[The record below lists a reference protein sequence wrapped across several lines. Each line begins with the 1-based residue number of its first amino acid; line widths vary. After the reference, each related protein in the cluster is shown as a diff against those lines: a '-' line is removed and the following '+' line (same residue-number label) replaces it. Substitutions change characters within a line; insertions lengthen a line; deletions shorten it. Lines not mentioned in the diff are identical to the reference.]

1 MSPMSLTTHHVILR
15 PSLIIVNAAN
25 MKGSGRCAHEY
36 GQIDGSNEE
45 FVLRLAMLASQF
57 RLGDY
62 HNHGTCS
69 V

>member
-1 MSPMSLTTHHVILR
+1 MSPMSLTTHHVTLR
-15 PSLIIVNAAN
+15 PSLIVNLAN

-36 GQIDGSNEE
+36 GHIEGSNEE
-45 FVLRLAMLASQF
+45 FVRRLAMMASQF

-69 V
+69 G